1 MNSGFEFDFL
11 VMFQSFPKL
20 IYGARLTV
28 LITFCG
34 LFSGF
39 FLGIF
44 LGLFKISR
52 NSFLKRVSS
61 YYVEFIRGTP
71 LMVQV
76 MFVYFGLPL
85 ALNLKISSLFA
96 GVLAIALNSSAYIAE
111 IVRGGFQSVE
121 KGQFEAGKSIGLTYT
136 QTMIHVI
143 WPQAFKRMIPPLGN
157 QFIIS
162 LKDTSLLVVIGV
174 GELTRTAQ
182 EIVAYNFRA
191 FEVWLAAAFV
201 YLSITLTLSKALN
214 LLEKRME
221 T

>member
-1 MNSGFEFDFL
+1 
-11 VMFQSFPKL
+11 
-20 IYGARLTV
+20 
-28 LITFCG
+28 
-34 LFSGF
+34 
-39 FLGIF
+39 
-44 LGLFKISR
+44 
-52 NSFLKRVSS
+52 
-61 YYVEFIRGTP
+61 
-71 LMVQV
+71 MVQV

-85 ALNLKISSLFA
+85 ALDLKISSFFA

-191 FEVWLAAAFV
+191 FEVWLAAALV
-201 YLSITLTLSKALN
+201 YLCITLTLSKALN

-221 T
+221 V